1 VHRAHACGLFV
12 HTQEAMSTQPP
23 SDNLYISDL
32 PSSVNDD
39 ELRVVFSQYG
49 TVKHSRLTSSG
60 GAALIRFATFD
71 EAKWIVENLNG
82 NIPQGLQSPISV
94 KYANAPRQ
102 DGGWQGGGWKG
113 GGKGFDACGKG
124 GFGMWDNYGGL
135 NALAYTLSAKGFGK
149 GKGYGKGGAVWM
161 PGPKD
166 AKGLVRD
173 LCSGGQ
179 LPGGRKWENDE
190 NTIFVGGLPEDMSD
204 LEMYVIFA
212 PFGAI
217 APRGASARCD
227 KETGKCTGIG
237 FVNFLETAAAA
248 NAIRTLNGTMMS
260 DGSMLMVKKKGP
272 AKPKGEGKGLTK
284 GDDLRETL

>member
-1 VHRAHACGLFV
+1 
-12 HTQEAMSTQPP
+12 MSTNPP
-23 SDNLYISDL
+23 RDNLYISDL
-32 PSSVNDD
+32 PSSISED

-60 GAALIRFATFD
+60 GAAVIRFASLD
-71 EAKWIVENLNG
+71 EAKWVVENLNG
-82 NIPQGLQSPISV
+82 NIPQGLQSPVSV

-102 DGGWQGGGWKG
+102 DAGWKG
-113 GGKGFDACGKG
+113 GGKG
-124 GFGMWDNYGGL
+124 GFGMWDSYGGL
-135 NALAYTLSAKGFGK
+135 NALAYMSAKGFGK
-149 GKGYGKGGAVWM
+149 GKGFGKDGAMWM

-227 KETGKCTGIG
+227 KETGKCIGIG
-237 FVNFLETAAAA
+237 FVNFLEAASAA

-260 DGSMLMVKKKGP
+260 DGSVLMVKKKGP

-284 GDDLRETL
+284 GDNLKETL